1 MKNFIILTQ
10 KIKPKVFWMVLI
22 DEGCDEM
29 YKVLEALI
37 EKSGVTKKQ
46 MAKDIG
52 MKYVTLL
59 AKLSGD
65 SKFTLDEAVKI
76 REYLKAEVPIEMLF
90 GKD

>member
-1 MKNFIILTQ
+1 
-10 KIKPKVFWMVLI
+10 MVLI
-22 DEGCDEM
+22 DKGSDEM

-37 EKSGVTKKQ
+37 ENRGVTKKQ

-52 MKYVTLL
+52 IKYATLL
-59 AKLSGD
+59 AKLSGE

-76 REYLKAEVPIEMLF
+76 REYLNVEVPFEILF